1 MEDSSKQQT
10 SDMAK
15 VIDNSGGDFLE
26 TIPPKDE
33 KKQAAVDQA
42 AAAAASKKETV
53 TTDKDAAED
62 QATEPK
68 KAKLNEEK
76 EDTSSGGGDVDE
88 TEMINAEELDLFDFF
103 NNDPNAQFYFNF
115 DGEGYDGFDA
125 FSGIHD
131 G

>member
-1 MEDSSKQQT
+1 
-10 SDMAK
+10 MAK
-15 VIDNSGGDFLE
+15 VIDNSGGDSLE
-26 TIPPKDE
+26 TIPPKDDN
-33 KKQAAVDQA
+33 KPAAVDQA

-62 QATEPK
+62 QSTEPK
-68 KAKLNEEK
+68 KAKLNEE
-76 EDTSSGGGDVDE
+76 ENTSSGGGDVDE

-103 NNDPNAQFYFNF
+103 NNDPDALFYFNF

>member
-1 MEDSSKQQT
+1 MEDNSKQQT

-15 VIDNSGGDFLE
+15 VIDNSGGDSLE
-26 TIPPKDE
+26 TIPLKYDNKP
-33 KKQAAVDQA
+33 AAVDQA
-42 AAAAASKKETV
+42 VATKKETV

-76 EDTSSGGGDVDE
+76 EDTSSSGGDVDE

-103 NNDPNAQFYFNF
+103 NNDPDAQFYFNF
-115 DGEGYDGFDA
+115 DGEEGYDGFDA